1 MCVEGTLTNIHKQ
14 IISASS
20 EYVNHLAEYIYIY
33 YVSERH
39 LLSFDVFYKI
49 NNIYVERGEINRA
62 LSNDDYVNESNEKQC
77 MLLDQCLNKIEEIR
91 KCYVD
96 LGEKPHTECFL
107 VYDALNDKLTVTYNY
122 DARYENSPLEEFD
135 MTPEGEFDKWFSKV
149 KSQGL

>member
-1 MCVEGTLTNIHKQ
+1 MCVEEMLNNIHKQ

-62 LSNDDYVNESNEKQC
+62 LSNNEYVNESSDKQC
-77 MLLDQCLNKIEEIR
+77 LLLDDCLSKIEEIR
-91 KCYVD
+91 KYYVN

-107 VYDALNDKLTVTYNY
+107 VYDVLNDKLIVTYNY
-122 DARYENSPLEEFD
+122 NARYETRPD
-135 MTPEGEFDKWFSKV
+135 DVHMTPEEEFDKWFSKV